1 MTGNIEKIAEFLKIS
16 VTDEL
21 IKNIADNC
29 HIDKMRQAT
38 TEIKQDIFKDFL
50 VNGKPVMYRK
60 GITAFFLQIIADI
73 YLNLIFF
80 RIGTYI
86 LITERCSIFCCCVLH
101 DIHVYISSFNLS
113 ISLYYC

>member
-1 MTGNIEKIAEFLKIS
+1 MALCLTFQDMTGNIEKLADFLKIS

-60 GITAFFLQIIADI
+60 GITAFFLQIIPDI

-86 LITERCSIFCCCVLH
+86 LITERCSIFLLLR
-101 DIHVYISSFNLS
+101 IA
-113 ISLYYC
+113 